1 MAASGD
7 DTPRFRA
14 DTYTADQLAML
25 ELLGSPE
32 VVGQSG
38 IALWYPEGTS
48 EHGVPS
54 IAPARV
60 VDHPCPVV
68 EVLGRR
74 RAILPNGDLHSQS

>member
-1 MAASGD
+1 MEADGD
-7 DTPRFRA
+7 DPPRFQA
-14 DTYTADQLAML
+14 DPYTPDQLAML
-25 ELLGSPE
+25 ELLGNPE
-32 VVGQSG
+32 VVEQSS